1 MRNTC
6 VAATLEPVEPAAATK
21 RLSRAGHQPV
31 SKTSREG
38 EGKNPGE
45 GKRKVAKV
53 SFAPGFF
60 HRLVSLED
68 GVRCSIRSDHA
79 MCMPS
84 TSSP

>member
-6 VAATLEPVEPAAATK
+6 VAAALERAKPASATK
-21 RLSRAGHQPV
+21 RRRRAGHQPV
-31 SKTSREG
+31 AKISREG
-38 EGKNPGE
+38 EVKDPGE